1 MHTST
6 FDYKK
11 IILLYGSAK
20 AFINEHDTE
29 DGRHFSFHFRT
40 KDASTCLSTQINNK
54 IMYVCAQTR
63 QLAP

>member
-29 DGRHFSFHFRT
+29 DGRHFFLSFSDQRRLR
-40 KDASTCLSTQINNK
+40 LSFNSD
-54 IMYVCAQTR
+54 
-63 QLAP
+63 

>member
-29 DGRHFSFHFRT
+29 DGRHFSFHFGPKTPPPVIQVRLII
-40 KDASTCLSTQINNK
+40 K
-54 IMYVCAQTR
+54 
-63 QLAP
+63 

>member
-29 DGRHFSFHFRT
+29 DGRHFPFIFGPKMSPPVF
-40 KDASTCLSTQINNK
+40 
-54 IMYVCAQTR
+54 
-63 QLAP
+63 QLRLIIK